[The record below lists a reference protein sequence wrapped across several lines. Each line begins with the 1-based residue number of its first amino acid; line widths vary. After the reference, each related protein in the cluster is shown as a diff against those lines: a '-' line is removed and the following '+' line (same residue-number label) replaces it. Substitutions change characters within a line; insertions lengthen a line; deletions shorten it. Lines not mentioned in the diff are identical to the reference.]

1 MNTINQIVTC
11 VILLLSTMVSI
22 FQSESFVMLKKAL
35 IEYDNEILK
44 EDPDWWKK
52 ESNYKRN
59 T

>member
-1 MNTINQIVTC
+1 
-11 VILLLSTMVSI
+11 
-22 FQSESFVMLKKAL
+22 MLKKAL